1 MAAFADKLLEK
12 DPPKKNDI
20 GFGDN
25 TYTPEATWDAI
36 CHVLNTHEED
46 HPDWDEDF
54 VPSWETDWGGP
65 QTMYHHNWF
74 AKLFLRQEKYRE
86 RGVLIDAPPNFA
98 TVAERIEVECIW
110 RGA

>member
-1 MAAFADKLLEK
+1 MGHRGSLPDGLASASLGYRAAKTGVKA
-12 DPPKKNDI
+12 
-20 GFGDN
+20 GR
-25 TYTPEATWDAI
+25 
-36 CHVLNTHEED
+36 HEEG

-54 VPSWETDWGGP
+54 VPSWETDWTGP

-86 RGVLIDAPPNFA
+86 RGVLIDAPPNFV
-98 TVAERIEVECIW
+98 TVAERIEAECIW